1 MEKNNK
7 LLAARDVILYYLSKV
22 ELSADECREVLDM
35 CKKEVDAADK
45 RSSFGVV
52 KKDGEE

>member
-7 LLAARDVILYYLSKV
+7 LLAVRNTICLFLSQS
-22 ELSADECREVLDM
+22 ELSAEECREVLEM

-45 RSSFGVV
+45 RTGFNLLE
-52 KKDGEE
+52 KKED

>member
-7 LLAARDVILYYLSKV
+7 LLAVRDVICFFLGK
-22 ELSADECREVLDM
+22 EGLSADECREVLEM

-45 RSSFGVV
+45 RTSFNVV
-52 KKDGEE
+52 KKEED

>member
-7 LLAARDVILYYLSKV
+7 LLAVRNAILTCFGHW
-22 ELSADECREVLDM
+22 ELTPDECREVLEM

-45 RSSFGVV
+45 RTSFEVV
-52 KKDGEE
+52 KKEEE